1 MFGLFVQ
8 RHAEAAALY
17 NDISVVYVHADE
29 RPARRFE
36 IVRTNENNVETVRV
50 YYKKPRSRIVSLFRF
65 LRANSLA
72 FKLLKKPDIIHVH
85 VLTRC
90 GMVALW
96 HKIVH
101 GTPYVIT
108 EHWSRY
114 LPGNDFSGL
123 LRKTAT
129 RIVARNAETLTT
141 VTEILAKAMLSHG
154 ITNSNHHIVPNVVD
168 INLFHPVPHHNE
180 TPKIIH
186 ISCFE
191 NKSKNI
197 TGLID
202 SLKILEDRNIDFKCC
217 FIGNGID
224 FEDIKNYSKK
234 LHKQSSIIF
243 TGVLEG
249 KDLIDELAT
258 GDFLVLSSNYETQG
272 VVLLEAFACGL
283 PVVSTSVGGIPEIVN
298 ENNGLLVPPG
308 DSGALADA
316 IQIMLNKF
324 SDYDTNT
331 LRDIVSAGFS
341 YQAVGKFLDGIYKK
355 TKIRMP

>member
-1 MFGLFVQ
+1 
-8 RHAEAAALY
+8 
-17 NDISVVYVHADE
+17 
-29 RPARRFE
+29 
-36 IVRTNENNVETVRV
+36 
-50 YYKKPRSRIVSLFRF
+50 
-65 LRANSLA
+65 
-72 FKLLKKPDIIHVH
+72 
-85 VLTRC
+85 
-90 GMVALW
+90 
-96 HKIVH
+96 
-101 GTPYVIT
+101 
-108 EHWSRY
+108 
-114 LPGNDFSGL
+114 
-123 LRKTAT
+123 
-129 RIVARNAETLTT
+129 
-141 VTEILAKAMLSHG
+141 MLSHG

-180 TPKIIH
+180 TPKIVH

-272 VVLLEAFACGL
+272 VVLLKAFACGL

-308 DSGALADA
+308 DSVALADA